1 MSEGQKFSSIEE
13 ELAYWKEKALEYKKN
28 WQDTQEELEEFQISS
43 RELEL
48 ELETQLEQLE
58 TQTKDLQ
65 SSLIKFEQEN
75 DLLKCRLD
83 NQQSD
88 AYVTISTLQEEK
100 DEVSQSRDELLRY
113 LRELE
118 QKNDDLERQMRVT
131 MSTLEDFDSRMSQQ
145 IERNALLESELDEKG
160 KMDIMCQRLKDEV
173 RDLRS
178 EIKSKRGPQ
187 GDGLQGSPSQS
198 HPSPKP
204 GSGVNPPSTPS
215 VTASMS
221 TPIGKP
227 TTVTPST
234 RINALNMVGDLLR
247 KVGALESRL
256 ASCRSNIVTRDSNKT
271 FDTPVQRHKRIQ
283 GSRFNGDVNTSGTGN
298 VATITV

>member
-1 MSEGQKFSSIEE
+1 MYVLTIRNSYGQFR
-13 ELAYWKEKALEYKKN
+13 
-28 WQDTQEELEEFQISS
+28 FQYHNMYEAQGESMVYLLSARCMIMHCP
-43 RELEL
+43 RCL
-48 ELETQLEQLE
+48 
-58 TQTKDLQ
+58 QTKFDC
-65 SSLIKFEQEN
+65 FHV
-75 DLLKCRLD
+75 C
-83 NQQSD
+83 
-88 AYVTISTLQEEK
+88 
-100 DEVSQSRDELLRY
+100 
-113 LRELE
+113 
-118 QKNDDLERQMRVT
+118 RVT

-256 ASCRSNIVTRDSNKT
+256 ASCRSNIVTRDSNKS